1 MSSCLG
7 LYIENNIIKYAKVS
21 KDHDNLKIDAF
32 GIKFYEKLGD
42 SIDQVVEETY
52 SQKTPISVNMSEE
65 MYNYFNMYALLTK
78 SDLQKAIRTEFEALK
93 NDFETIR
100 QQIEDDVVRTEL
112 YKGEFYELTPYSY
125 QRNGCKQGKPVKRP
139 DTIKSTKNLC
149 IYGFNNQNQIV
160 EVKVG
165 CSIENQFY
173 HTFLYYTDNLVKSIL
188 YDNGKHLMN
197 VCHYFFEG
205 GKLKRSQLC
214 GRYGCREEN
223 YIYKENALTH
233 IEVKQYDIEG
243 NSGND
248 LIHIF
253 QYQDDGALES
263 ITKSFPNGYSEIIY
277 KTKRGC

>member
-1 MSSCLG
+1 MEM
-7 LYIENNIIKYAKVS
+7 I
-21 KDHDNLKIDAF
+21 
-32 GIKFYEKLGD
+32 
-42 SIDQVVEETY
+42 EET
-52 SQKTPISVNMSEE
+52 
-65 MYNYFNMYALLTK
+65 
-78 SDLQKAIRTEFEALK
+78 IRTEFEALK

-100 QQIEDDVVRTEL
+100 QQIENDVVRTEL

-165 CSIENQFY
+165 CSIEDQFY

-197 VCHYFFEG
+197 VCHYFFED

-214 GRYGCREEN
+214 GKYGSREEN

-243 NSGND
+243 NSGSD

-253 QYQDDGALES
+253 QLE
-263 ITKSFPNGYSEIIY
+263 FNL
-277 KTKRGC
+277 